1 MTKLSSA
8 KLAMLSV
15 AASLCTITLKLFAFF
30 LTNSV
35 SLLSDALESF
45 VNLLAATIT
54 FFMIRLSMK
63 PPDETHPYGHSKAE
77 YISSIAEGFFIIIAA
92 AAIIFTAT
100 QRILNPAPLE
110 APGWG
115 LLFSI
120 VASGINLVVGM
131 VLIKNGKK
139 RHSLALEADGHHL
152 LTDVYTTAGVLVG
165 LVIVYTTKLYMLDP
179 LIAIVVG
186 LNIITA
192 GFSIVQKSLGG
203 FMDSSIDKTYIT
215 SIKHIFSE
223 YKTQKIEFH
232 GLRTRQ
238 AGSRIF
244 ISFHVLV
251 PGAWSVQEGHTLAEA
266 VEKKIRTMIPNST
279 ITTHIEPLEDP
290 LAWDDEGLD
299 RA

>member
-1 MTKLSSA
+1 MDKLSSA
-8 KLAMLSV
+8 KLALVSV

-45 VNLLAATIT
+45 VNLLAAGIT
-54 FFMIRLSMK
+54 FFMIRLSQK
-63 PPDETHPYGHSKAE
+63 PPDATHPYGHSKAE
-77 YISSIAEGFFIIIAA
+77 YISSIAEGFFIILAA
-92 AAIIFTAT
+92 GAIIITAS
-100 QRILNPAPLE
+100 QRLLHPTSLDK
-110 APGWG
+110 PGLG

-120 VASGINLVVGM
+120 LASVINLIVGL

-165 LVIVYTTKLYMLDP
+165 LVIVYTTKLFILDP
-179 LIAIVVG
+179 IIAIIVG
-186 LNIITA
+186 LNIISA
-192 GFSIVQKSLGG
+192 GFSIIQKSLSG
-203 FMDSSIDKTYIT
+203 FMDSSIDKGYLDF
-215 SIKHIFSE
+215 IKATFAE
-223 YKTQKIEFH
+223 YKSQKIEFH

-251 PGAWSVQEGHTLAEA
+251 PGVWTVQQGHSLVEE
-266 VEKKIRTMIPNST
+266 VEKRIRSSIPNST
-279 ITTHIEPLEDP
+279 LTTHIEPLEDP
-290 LAWDDEGLD
+290 LSWEDTELD
-299 RA
+299 RK